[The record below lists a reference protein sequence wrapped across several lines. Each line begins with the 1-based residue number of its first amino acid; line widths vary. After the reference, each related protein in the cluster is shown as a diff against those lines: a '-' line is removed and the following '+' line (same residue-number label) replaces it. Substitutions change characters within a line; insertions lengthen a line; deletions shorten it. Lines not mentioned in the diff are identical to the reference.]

1 MFMGVPV
8 AEAIARVRSAR
19 GPYALSNRDFVAWLH
34 EEAVAY
40 DSGAAAKQPT
50 RPRRPRRGGA

>member
-1 MFMGVPV
+1 MAAKARAARISV

-34 EEAVAY
+34 EEAA
-40 DSGAAAKQPT
+40 
-50 RPRRPRRGGA
+50 